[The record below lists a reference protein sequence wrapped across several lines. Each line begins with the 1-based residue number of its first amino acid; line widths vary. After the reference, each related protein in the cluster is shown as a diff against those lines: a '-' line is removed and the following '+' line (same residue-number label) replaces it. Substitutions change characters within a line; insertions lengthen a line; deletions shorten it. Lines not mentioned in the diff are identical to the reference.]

1 MSPSIPR
8 AGTEE
13 NMAKLVF
20 DHFFTNEDETGADT
34 VTGAPI
40 MIKHIHGASRLRAV
54 MQAAGT
60 WAGSSLAGTIEESA
74 TFGGAYT
81 TIGTFA
87 AMTVDGSEQ
96 INFTITPVATQALTE
111 DTTQAPG
118 KDAYNTMFIRGKSVF
133 TGAPTNVD
141 VRMVLECEVTK
152 DPIIIT
158 TNAVGAELTNTV
170 DVMLALKRST

>member
-1 MSPSIPR
+1 
-8 AGTEE
+8 
-13 NMAKLVF
+13 MAKLVF

-40 MIKHIHGASRLRAV
+40 MLKQIHRASRLRAV

-60 WAGSSLAGTIEESA
+60 WAGSSLVCTIEESDA
-74 TFGGAYT
+74 FAGTYA

-87 AMTVDGSEQ
+87 ALTADGSEQ
-96 INFTITPVATQALTE
+96 INFEITPVASQVLTE
-111 DTTQAPG
+111 DTTQSPG
-118 KDAYNTMFIRGKSVF
+118 KDKHNSMFIRGKSVF

-141 VRMVLECEVTK
+141 VRMVLECEVVK
-152 DPIIIT
+152 EPIIIT